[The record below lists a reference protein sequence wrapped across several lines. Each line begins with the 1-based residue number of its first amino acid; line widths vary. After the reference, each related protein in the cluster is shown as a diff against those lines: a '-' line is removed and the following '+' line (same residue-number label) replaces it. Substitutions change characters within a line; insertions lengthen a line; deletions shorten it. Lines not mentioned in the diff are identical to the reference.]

1 MKFNLKSHRIKAVPL
16 NRQRFGGITLFLA
29 FEVEKYT
36 GACYTY
42 KAINR
47 LYVPLYFYSFFK
59 CAKNIIRYPKET
71 PTGDTSLSAPT
82 DRQ

>member
-42 KAINR
+42 NAINR
-47 LYVPLYFYSFFK
+47 LYVPGRDIANTQQTVDKF
-59 CAKNIIRYPKET
+59 PH
-71 PTGDTSLSAPT
+71 TGAGMN
-82 DRQ
+82 